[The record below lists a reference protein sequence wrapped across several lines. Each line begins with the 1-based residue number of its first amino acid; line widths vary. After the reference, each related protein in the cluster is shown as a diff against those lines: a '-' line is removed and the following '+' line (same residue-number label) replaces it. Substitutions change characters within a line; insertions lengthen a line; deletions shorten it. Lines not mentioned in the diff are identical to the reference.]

1 MPART
6 DSAPAGADL
15 ACQLGFIRPFDVTLA
30 LSECCADGVSRSDMV
45 ERYHFRLRGPSE
57 VIEDEEGVLASSIE
71 VAVAEATQ
79 LIAEMHARGELPDPD
94 ERWCV
99 EIHTADGV
107 VLRSLQLY

>member
-1 MPART
+1 M
-6 DSAPAGADL
+6 
-15 ACQLGFIRPFDVTLA
+15 
-30 LSECCADGVSRSDMV
+30 
-45 ERYHFRLRGPSE
+45 
-57 VIEDEEGVLASSIE
+57 
-71 VAVAEATQ
+71 AEATQ

>member
-1 MPART
+1 
-6 DSAPAGADL
+6 
-15 ACQLGFIRPFDVTLA
+15 
-30 LSECCADGVSRSDMV
+30 MV

-99 EIHTADGV
+99 EIHTTDGV

>member
-1 MPART
+1 M
-6 DSAPAGADL
+6 L
-15 ACQLGFIRPFDVTLA
+15 TLTT
-30 LSECCADGVSRSDMV
+30 LECCPGGLSRSDMA
-45 ERYHFRLRGPSE
+45 ERYHFRLRGPNL

-79 LIAEMHARGELPDPD
+79 LIAEMNARGELPDPD